1 MALFCPGCGVVVKH
15 RTSSFKVIH
24 NDTNPNRKGVTTV
37 IQEILHVS
45 SRCGGGKST
54 NTLKELH
61 QYLVGKLPAQETV
74 IFASPTN
81 KLSNQNHFEF
91 SSLSKASSVSIAAV
105 KVDSDERKGQ
115 VVKEVSDLLKSSF
128 EGVIFTSHMAVSLVD
143 PVLLKGVRLFFD
155 EIPKDIVK
163 TLTVRHEA
171 KDYGDAW
178 QSYIT
183 DAPSP
188 YKGYQKAVLIPGVRD
203 EVERYIKNIRTE
215 KDNTKTVKVAELLEF
230 LLADYEVMYT
240 TTVTKKRSFTYY
252 QAMEWQK
259 LERISQ
265 NVGSMAILSAQL
277 KDSLFGFV
285 AQKRLGLRVV
295 EADITSK
302 LRLEGKHRNK
312 VRIIPFLATDRWSS
326 SLKGKPANEVLL
338 KDDQEVSSTETV
350 TIFAQKFAESL
361 MGDRG
366 FTITLNRKDTL
377 IGSLKRDGV
386 VEMPTSVHGMNQ
398 FRKIDHAVYLA
409 SNRPTS
415 FEVRHLQMFASDH
428 GLSREDI
435 VSAVVTE
442 RCHET
447 AYQCVARTSIRN
459 PKPDHDKEHLIVV
472 PDMEYANYIASWF
485 EEGFAIIDTQHSFT
499 TLRIG
504 DQQKAADLRKQVVIN
519 ILLAKQRSQG
529 KLMNLIKQAGISDST
544 YKRYKK
550 EFHDELVQ
558 LGYLKAKVVP

>member
-1 MALFCPGCGVVVKH
+1 MNA
-15 RTSSFKVIH
+15 
-24 NDTNPNRKGVTTV
+24 
-37 IQEILHVS
+37 
-45 SRCGGGKST
+45 
-54 NTLKELH
+54 
-61 QYLVGKLPAQETV
+61 
-74 IFASPTN
+74 
-81 KLSNQNHFEF
+81 
-91 SSLSKASSVSIAAV
+91 IAAV

-115 VVKEVSDLLKSSF
+115 VVKEVVDLLSSGF
-128 EGVIFTSHMAVSLVD
+128 EGVIFASHAAVSLVD
-143 PVLLKGVRLFFD
+143 PVLLKGVRLLFD
-155 EIPKDIVK
+155 EIPKNIVK
-163 TLTVRHEA
+163 TLTVKHEA

-183 DAPSP
+183 NAPSS
-188 YKGYQKAVLIPGVRD
+188 YKGYQRVVLVPEARN
-203 EVERYIKNIRTE
+203 EAERYVKNIRTE
-215 KDNTKTVKVAELLEF
+215 KDNTKTLKVAELLEF

-240 TTVTKKRSFTYY
+240 TTITEKRSYTYY

-259 LERISQ
+259 LEKIVR
-265 NVGSMAILSAQL
+265 NVSSMSILSAQL
-277 KDSLFGFV
+277 NGSLFGFV
-285 AQKRLGLRVV
+285 LQEHLGLKVV
-295 EADITSK
+295 GADITPT
-302 LRLEGKHRNK
+302 LRLERKHRNK
-312 VRIIPFLATDRWSS
+312 VRIVPLLAHGRWSS
-326 SLKGKPANEVLL
+326 SLKCKPANEVLVQKGAL
-338 KDDQEVSSTETV
+338 VSSTETV
-350 TIFAQKFAESL
+350 INFAQKFAEAL
-361 MGDRG
+361 MGDRQ
-366 FTITLNRKDTL
+366 FVITLNRKDAL
-377 IGSLKRDGV
+377 IDSLKRDGV

-409 SNRPTS
+409 SNRPTA

-459 PKPDHDKEHLIVV
+459 PKPDHDKEHLIIV

-485 EEGFAIIDTQHSFT
+485 EKGFATIDTQHSFT

-504 DQQKAADLRKQVVIN
+504 DRQKAADLRKQVVIN
-519 ILLAKQRSQG
+519 ILLAKQRGQG

-550 EFHDELVQ
+550 EFYDELVQ